1 MASLDLR
8 FAALALL
15 LSSTACAPGTTT
27 SPPATPTRAEAQQE
41 PRGDSNERDSVDPS
55 PDEGRPD
62 PNETAENAEPPEP
75 VPIPTPVPPAVPPQ
89 KPSAT
94 GLKGASAPPPATTD
108 PLLERLFGSGGKTL
122 KTVLAN
128 REKYRFQVLYGAVV
142 DKGGAPT
149 LERHGYY
156 ADAEY
161 FFPASSMK
169 VPLALASYERLPAL
183 RAAKH
188 PALDRDATLE
198 IHPVAGAEPPYATSL
213 ARETWRALIVSDN
226 ASANRLLAFVGHRE
240 AHESLWGLGLSTAR
254 VHTGFATGRE
264 IDPATLSPRIDI
276 VPKDGPKDSLPPRKS
291 VLTLPATRAAR
302 LDVGNAV
309 VVDGRKVPGP
319 MSFAEKNAMSLR
331 DLQDA
336 LVRIVRPDLLP
347 SKSPKSQSGRD
358 DLDYLR
364 KTLSTPPS
372 KSGLPGYDRNVVAD
386 YQLNPFLRGLER
398 VRSRDRLEIYVKV
411 GQAYG
416 FLTTNAYVVEKA
428 TGKSFFLTA
437 TIYANPNE
445 VLNDDLYAYDQ
456 TAFPALADV
465 AEAIASDVLSN

>member
-1 MASLDLR
+1 MESLDLR
-8 FAALALL
+8 HAALALF
-15 LSSTACAPGTTT
+15 LSVAACSPAATMLPAVPASANTRQDRQEDPP
-27 SPPATPTRAEAQQE
+27 SDSEPFDPPADDGHPE
-41 PRGDSNERDSVDPS
+41 PNTTV
-55 PDEGRPD
+55 
-62 PNETAENAEPPEP
+62 ENAPQPAST
-75 VPIPTPVPPAVPPQ
+75 PIPSPVPPAVPPQ
-89 KPSAT
+89 KPSAAGT
-94 GLKGASAPPPATTD
+94 KNAPPAAD
-108 PLLERLFGSGGKTL
+108 PLLERLFGGAGKTL
-122 KTVLAN
+122 KTVLAD
-128 REKYRFQVLYGAVV
+128 REKYRFQVSYGAVL
-142 DKGGAPT
+142 DKGGVPT
-149 LERHGYY
+149 LERHAYF

-169 VPLALASYERLPAL
+169 VPLALASYERIPAL
-183 RAAKH
+183 RTAKH
-188 PALDRDATLE
+188 PGLDRDATLE
-198 IHPVAGAEPPYATSL
+198 IHPVTGAESPYATSL
-213 ARETWRALIVSDN
+213 SRETWRALIVSDN

-240 AHESLWGLGLSTAR
+240 AHESLWGLGLSTVR

-264 IDPATLSPRIDI
+264 IDPATVSPRIDI

-302 LDVGNAV
+302 LDVGSAV
-309 VVDGRKVPGP
+309 VVDGKKVPGP

-331 DLQDA
+331 DLQDT
-336 LVRIVRPDLLP
+336 LVRIVRPELLP
-347 SKSPKSQSGRD
+347 TKAPKSQASRD

-364 KTLSTPPS
+364 KTLSTAPS

-428 TGKSFFLTA
+428 TGKSFFLAA

-456 TAFPALADV
+456 IAFPALADV
-465 AEAIASDVLSN
+465 AEAIATEALSN

>member
-8 FAALALL
+8 STTLL
-15 LSSTACAPGTTT
+15 LVLGATACAPAT
-27 SPPATPTRAEAQQE
+27 SAVAPSVPVSADTRQE
-41 PRGDSNERDSVDPS
+41 PRDDSSESEPS
-55 PDEGRPD
+55 DAPSDEARPA
-62 PNETAENAEPPEP
+62 PNETADNAPQTVPT
-75 VPIPTPVPPAVPPQ
+75 PIPAPVPPAVAPP
-89 KPSAT
+89 KPSAAGT
-94 GLKGASAPPPATTD
+94 KGAAAPPTPTVD
-108 PLLERLFGSGGKTL
+108 PLLERLFGGAGKTL
-122 KTVLAN
+122 KTVLAD
-128 REKYRFQVLYGAVV
+128 REKHRFQVLYGAVV
-142 DKGGAPT
+142 DKGGAPV

-169 VPLALASYERLPAL
+169 VPLALASYERLPVL
-183 RAAKH
+183 RMAKH

-213 ARETWRALIVSDN
+213 SRETWRALIVSDN

-264 IDPATLSPRIDI
+264 IDPATVSPRIDI
-276 VPKDGPKDSLPPRKS
+276 VPKDGPKDSLPARKS
-291 VLTLPATRAAR
+291 VLTLPATRASR
-302 LDVGNAV
+302 LEVGSAV
-309 VVDGRKVPGP
+309 VVDGKKVPGP

-336 LVRIVRPDLLP
+336 LVRIVRPELLP
-347 SKSPKSQSGRD
+347 AKAPKGRTAPD

-428 TGKSFFLTA
+428 TGKSFFLAA

-456 TAFPALADV
+456 IAFPALADV
-465 AEAIASDVLSN
+465 AEAIATEALTN

>member
-1 MASLDLR
+1 MPVR
-8 FAALALL
+8 
-15 LSSTACAPGTTT
+15 T
-27 SPPATPTRAEAQQE
+27 EAGQE
-41 PRGDSNERDSVDPS
+41 PREDPTSENETSDPAS
-55 PDEGRPD
+55 DEGRPD
-62 PNETAENAEPPEP
+62 SLEPTNDGPRP
-75 VPIPTPVPPAVPPQ
+75 APPIPAPVPPAVPPR
-89 KPSAT
+89 KPGATGTKSAAAPPSAT
-94 GLKGASAPPPATTD
+94 AD
-108 PLLERLFGSGGKTL
+108 PLLERLLGGAGKTL
-122 KTVLAN
+122 KTVLAE
-128 REKYRFQVLYGAVV
+128 REKYRFQVLYGPVL
-142 DKGGAPT
+142 DKGGVPT

-169 VPLALASYERLPAL
+169 VPLTLASYERLPVL
-183 RAAKH
+183 RTAKH

-198 IHPVAGAEPPYATSL
+198 IHPVAGTEAPYATSL
-213 ARETWRALIVSDN
+213 SRETWRALIVSDN

-264 IDPATLSPRIDI
+264 IDPATVSPRIDI
-276 VPKDGPKDSLPPRKS
+276 VPKDGPKDSLPARKS

-302 LDVGNAV
+302 LEVGSAV

-336 LVRIVRPDLLP
+336 LVRIVRPELLP
-347 SKSPKSQSGRD
+347 TKAPKGQTTHD

-428 TGKSFFLTA
+428 TGKSFFLAA

-456 TAFPALADV
+456 IAFPALADV
-465 AEAIASDVLSN
+465 AEAIATEALSN